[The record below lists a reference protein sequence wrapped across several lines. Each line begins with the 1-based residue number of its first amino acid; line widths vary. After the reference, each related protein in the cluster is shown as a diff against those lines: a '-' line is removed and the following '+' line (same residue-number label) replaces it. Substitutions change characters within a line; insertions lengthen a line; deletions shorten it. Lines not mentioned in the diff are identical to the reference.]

1 MDVEDIMTSKERL
14 IVLEPTVSLMEAAER
29 MVHEQV
35 GSVIVA
41 KEGIPVGIV
50 TEKDIVRVAQQN
62 KDLSKILLN
71 EIMSFPVITIS
82 KEQPV
87 EKAAEIMYRNRIHH
101 LVVIDEKTGVL
112 EGILS
117 SFDILKFFYENAS
130 GN

>member
-1 MDVEDIMTSKERL
+1 MDVKEVMTSKDRL
-14 IVLEPTVSLMEAAER
+14 IVLEPTVTLMEAADR
-29 MVHEQV
+29 MVLEQV

-41 KEGIPVGIV
+41 DNGMPVGIV

-62 KDLSKILLN
+62 KDLNAITLG

-82 KEQPV
+82 KDQSV
-87 EKAAEIMYRNRIHH
+87 EKAAEMMYRNRIHH

-117 SFDILKFFYENAS
+117 SFDLLKIFYEEC
-130 GN
+130 